1 MSKVYGKLQ
10 SIPGRT
16 NKGVESS
23 EIKFQIIAP
32 AETPRLAKA
41 LVRDKGTMEWIVDHY
56 KSL

>member
-16 NKGVESS
+16 NKGVKSS

>member
-41 LVRDKGTMEWIVDHY
+41 LVRDNGTIEWTVDH
-56 KSL
+56 L

>member
-41 LVRDKGTMEWIVDHY
+41 LVRDNETMEWTVDHY